1 MKWTKFQRKACA
13 GKTPFWIKDNWVK
26 KDERYKSFK
35 KQKKEL
41 GIESLPETLYDAV
54 KALEKD
60 SYLVDFLGE
69 ETAEKYIDAK
79 KKEWKEYK
87 IKVSQ
92 WEIDE
97 YLYKF

>member
-1 MKWTKFQRKACA
+1 MIKFDKKKTVIKGNTIDLMAQWTFI
-13 GKTPFWIKDNWVK
+13 GNEI
-26 KDERYKSFK
+26 YKSM
-35 KQKKEL
+35 
-41 GIESLPETLYDAV
+41 
-54 KALEKD
+54 KAQI
-60 SYLVDFLGE
+60 GE

>member
-1 MKWTKFQRKACA
+1 MFPC
-13 GKTPFWIKDNWVK
+13 F
-26 KDERYKSFK
+26 S
-35 KQKKEL
+35 
-41 GIESLPETLYDAV
+41 